1 MNQAKY
7 DALTPELKA
16 VIDKNSGLQLSGAM
30 GKRWDESL
38 EPSKKASVAKGSQV
52 YVLPAA
58 EVDQWIKATESV
70 AVEWVADIEKRN
82 LPAKAMMT
90 DAKALL
96 AKYKK

>member
-1 MNQAKY
+1 
-7 DALTPELKA
+7 LKK
-16 VIDKNSGLQLSGAM
+16 VIDNNSGAQLSGTF
-30 GKRWDESL
+30 GKRWDDSL
-38 EPSKKASVAKGSQV
+38 EPAKKAMIAKGSQV

-58 EVDQWIKATESV
+58 EVDQWMKMVEPV
-70 AVEWVADIEKRN
+70 AGEWITDMEKRN